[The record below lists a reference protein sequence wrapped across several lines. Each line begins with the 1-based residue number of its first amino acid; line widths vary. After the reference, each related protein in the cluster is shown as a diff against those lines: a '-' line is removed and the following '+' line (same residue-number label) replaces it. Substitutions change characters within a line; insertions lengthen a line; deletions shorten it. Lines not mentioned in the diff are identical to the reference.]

1 MSKRKLDNDQIS
13 FENVKK
19 QKTLILKRSRSID
32 KPLYRGGASDDEED
46 FNEGPWV
53 LREEYNKKRKG
64 EIQTYFCNTNNKLNY
79 LKIDIKNVPSYI
91 K

>member
-1 MSKRKLDNDQIS
+1 MSKRKLDQIS

-46 FNEGPWV
+46 FNEGPS

-64 EIQTYFCNTNNKLNY
+64 EIQTYFYNTNNKLNY